1 MCVKY
6 RSSLLLNY
14 TTLKH
19 TSDDIS
25 TLHGSSLLLNYTTL
39 KPQVTPTAA
48 AFGSSLLLNY
58 TTLKPQI
65 SRFKSIMFTKRSNLC
80 FYYSISKLFFQYD
93 LRIFFINIILFMIFI
108 QQITIALIH
117 IYYHFES
124 ITCHTRYFIL

>member
-1 MCVKY
+1 MC
-6 RSSLLLNY
+6 SSLLLNY
-14 TTLKH
+14 TTLKQRH
-19 TSDDIS
+19 IKR
-25 TLHGSSLLLNYTTL
+25 HRARGSSLLLNYTTL
-39 KPQVTPTAA
+39 KLVNRYIHRRLR
-48 AFGSSLLLNY
+48 SSLLLNY

-124 ITCHTRYFIL
+124 ITCHTRYFVL

>member
-1 MCVKY
+1 MC
-6 RSSLLLNY
+6 
-14 TTLKH
+14 
-19 TSDDIS
+19 
-25 TLHGSSLLLNYTTL
+25 SSLLLNYTTL
-39 KPQVTPTAA
+39 KPFTMIGTLSYCSSLLLNYTTLKPYRGGKRQDVC
-48 AFGSSLLLNY
+48 SSLLLNY

-117 IYYHFES
+117 IYYQDRKS
-124 ITCHTRYFIL
+124 VV